1 MQKLSPC
8 SPRRNGNPQVFHRE
22 LYCFLLPR
30 GLGQAWHGKY
40 PRDLRGGAHVHRIF
54 LRVRRSSILLLPSPP
69 QCPSQILLPLLPHPL
84 LEGGLVPLAKIFVKC
99 RKTKKGEEAVRFSSF
114 YLDLA
119 IFLSPKATG
128 LWSTYPQAMITP
140 IQTLS
145 PLSGLKHPPTPTR
158 MTVCDVAA
166 GETCFLRQAAGPSR
180 LWLPSP
186 GLPPPSQPS
195 RCPERSFPHVRAKKK
210 ST

>member
-1 MQKLSPC
+1 M
-8 SPRRNGNPQVFHRE
+8 
-22 LYCFLLPR
+22 
-30 GLGQAWHGKY
+30 
-40 PRDLRGGAHVHRIF
+40 
-54 LRVRRSSILLLPSPP
+54 
-69 QCPSQILLPLLPHPL
+69 
-84 LEGGLVPLAKIFVKC
+84 PLAKSFVKC
-99 RKTKKGEEAVRFSSF
+99 RKTKKREEVVRFSSF

-186 GLPPPSQPS
+186 GLPPPSQPPAAQS
-195 RCPERSFPHVRAKKK
+195 AHFHTSGQKKALR
-210 ST
+210 TNC